1 MAKRTYIG
9 VSGKARKIKKM
20 YVGVSGKARKVKK
33 AYIGVAGKAR
43 PFWGDGK
50 ISSFGEVSSLKEART
65 LAAGEYVSDYLII
78 AGGSRRHNV
87 TSWSD
92 PKSAVDAYN
101 KNFVKQEVAD
111 LVEKKASSTPAGILN
126 KTAIFF
132 GGTND
137 YDSDNGTIGS
147 SKIDTYDEN
156 LVHQYIEF
164 ADGKMKGQGGG
175 RAGASAIF
183 AAGFY
188 GFGSSSKVYMYTEGM
203 VLTNLE
209 SWESGNQQTGASTGK
224 YFIMPRTGDPSREGA
239 AWDETGVRRNIP
251 PFPARKQ
258 SYTSVGMEG
267 KAVFAGGYWNG
278 PLSAVYAYTDNLLVQ
293 SWSNLQ
299 NPALNCGGVSLGTF
313 AVFAGGFKSD
323 GNLAEPSRMADTV
336 TAYSSAG
343 VQTIMDPW
351 SYKSIQSAGAGV
363 AEAGIL
369 AGGYGGTTNS
379 DVLAKVQAYIIE

>member
-87 TSWSD
+87 TSWSN

-137 YDSDNGTIGS
+137 YDSDDGTIGS

-164 ADGKMKGQGGG
+164 ADGKMEGQGGG

-183 AAGFY
+183 AAGFC

-251 PFPARKQ
+251 PFPARKR

-267 KAVFAGGYWNG
+267 KAVFAGGYLNVL
-278 PLSAVYAYTDNLLVQ
+278 LSSVYAYADNLLVH
-293 SWSNLQ
+293 SLSTFQ
-299 NPALNCGGVSLGTF
+299 NPALNCGGVSLGSF